1 MANQQRTEKATPKRR
16 RDSRRKG
23 QVARSRE
30 LPAASVFLGSVAALS
45 IFGHSM
51 LVNFQ
56 TMVHRTLS
64 QSYHDAGTIHGV
76 ETLFSQVI
84 KDSLWLMAPL
94 MITAVLIA
102 ALANVGQGGLAL
114 SFDPLKPKFKQ
125 LNPAENLKKIF
136 SKNGIFELGKSIAK
150 FAVVGYLVYITIS
163 ASLPALNQASVVSV
177 GETFSAFSALVFKLA
192 YRTGGFLLLVAAGD
206 FAFQRYRFEDQLKMS
221 KQEVKDEFKEAE
233 GNPQIKGRIRRIQR
247 SMARRRMI
255 ADVATADV
263 VITNPTHFAVALSYK
278 RNEMAAPVVVAKGA
292 DHMAAKIRE
301 VAKQN
306 EVMLVENPPLAR
318 SLFKAVEVGQAIP
331 SELYQ
336 AVAEVLAFVY
346 KAKQAGAS

>member
-1 MANQQRTEKATPKRR
+1 
-16 RDSRRKG
+16 
-23 QVARSRE
+23 
-30 LPAASVFLGSVAALS
+30 
-45 IFGHSM
+45 
-51 LVNFQ
+51 
-56 TMVHRTLS
+56 
-64 QSYHDAGTIHGV
+64 
-76 ETLFSQVI
+76 
-84 KDSLWLMAPL
+84 
-94 MITAVLIA
+94 
-102 ALANVGQGGLAL
+102 
-114 SFDPLKPKFKQ
+114 
-125 LNPAENLKKIF
+125 
-136 SKNGIFELGKSIAK
+136 
-150 FAVVGYLVYITIS
+150 
-163 ASLPALNQASVVSV
+163 VSV

-278 RNEMAAPVVVAKGA
+278 RNEMAA
-292 DHMAAKIRE
+292 KIRE